1 MFAFASGGLTFSS
14 VVRLD
19 LAADWGA
26 ILANGIP
33 DLSKTEVYGQ
43 APLDSDTIIK
53 CVVFHSY
60 LQFRQDTQ
68 VIVAEK
74 EQRKNA
80 K

>member
-1 MFAFASGGLTFSS
+1 MC
-14 VVRLD
+14 LD

-26 ILANGIP
+26 VLANGIS
-33 DLSKTEVYGQ
+33 DLSKAEVYGQ
-43 APLDSDTIIK
+43 PPLDPDTIVK
-53 CVVFHSY
+53 CVVFHNY

-68 VIVAEK
+68 AIVAEK